1 MRNVLIVSK
10 KKELGDAL
18 AKLIRPFRFD
28 RIEITDSAQEARR
41 RVQGGQFA
49 LVLINSPLSHEL
61 GTELALDIL
70 GSDGPEVVLLAQNE
84 VLPKVEM
91 KLEKVP
97 VFIIQKPI
105 NKEIFLRDLR
115 YILNNRE
122 KREKL
127 IEQNSKLKEKMN
139 SLKTQFRAKLLLM
152 EHLGMSEE
160 EAHRYIQK
168 QSMDSRR
175 TPGAVSKAIIN
186 MYEK

>member
-28 RIEITDSAQEARR
+28 RIEVTDSAQDARR
-41 RVQGGQFA
+41 RVQRGPYA
-49 LVLINSPLSHEL
+49 LVLINTPLSHEL
-61 GTELALDIL
+61 GTELALDIINT
-70 GSDGPEVVLLAQNE
+70 DGPEVVLIASSEALS
-84 VLPKVEM
+84 KIEM
-91 KLEKVP
+91 KLGSAP
-97 VFIIQKPI
+97 VFIVQKPI
-105 NKEIFLRDLR
+105 NKEMILRDLR
-115 YILNNRE
+115 YILNSQQ

-127 IEQNSKLKEKMN
+127 LEQNSKLTEKMQN
-139 SLKTQFRAKLLLM
+139 LKTQFRAKLLLM
-152 EHLGMSEE
+152 EHLSMSEE